1 MPSLVRANIFQRKTR
16 AAITILAVAV
26 PVTAV
31 LLVLIQL
38 GGLGLMT
45 FAVLVLSMHRSSRA
59 SRPHGSLTKPH

>member
-31 LLVLIQL
+31 LLIV
-38 GGLGLMT
+38 GLSNGTLAELADRMENVG
-45 FAVLVLSMHRSSRA
+45 ADIIVQPA
-59 SRPHGSLTKPH
+59 SIAWIAWV